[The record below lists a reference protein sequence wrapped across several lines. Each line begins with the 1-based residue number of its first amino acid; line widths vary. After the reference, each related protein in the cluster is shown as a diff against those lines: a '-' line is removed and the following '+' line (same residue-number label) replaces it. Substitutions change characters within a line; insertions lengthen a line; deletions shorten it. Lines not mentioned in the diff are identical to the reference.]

1 MQAAPGLLY
10 PKRLPQSSE
19 VIRPLLFTLPVSCL
33 FTERSWA
40 WGQPRVSSHSP
51 SSTGTSLSHMATYA
65 QGLSLL
71 DCENVELLVPSGP
84 WLVQTIAQAYWLG
97 TPPNHTHYLT
107 SASHKQAHTSYL
119 HKLLGPVILYT
130 QDPTSKH
137 PTQSMRLQRVG
148 YDWAFIHSACSL
160 VKPHERQ
167 SWEHLEI
174 WSHSAHF
181 IPSSSF
187 LSSSVFEMKHRKMKD
202 NRTSDNKW
210 SEWPLVYSDGS
221 KKGTM
226 EMKMKWSSE
235 EWGPVLGLFA
245 SSSASSSLCL
255 HPPIPVRSVTTPQR
269 SCAAEP
275 QRQRWEAMPP
285 RGQASGKAGW
295 AQHVWAL
302 PAPAWPMMK
311 YHNTPWSTG
320 SQRVGHAWTTEQH
333 LLVTHYV
340 SNVLTVSCIVFETTS
355 WGGYSSFHPH
365 L

>member
-19 VIRPLLFTLPVSCL
+19 VICPLLFTLPVSCL
-33 FTERSWA
+33 FTERSRA

-71 DCENVELLVPSGP
+71 DYENVELLGPSCKP

-97 TPPNHTHYLT
+97 TLPNHTHYLT

-119 HKLLGPVILYT
+119 HKLLGPFYT
-130 QDPTSKH
+130 HRIPSQN
-137 PTQSMRLQRVG
+137 
-148 YDWAFIHSACSL
+148 IHTVHEVAKSWKWLSIHTLCL
-160 VKPHERQ
+160 LTDQPHEQQ

-235 EWGPVLGLFA
+235 EWGRVLGLFA
-245 SSSASSSLCL
+245 SSSASSSLCPY
-255 HPPIPVRSVTTPQR
+255 PPTPVRSVTTPQR

-285 RGQASGKAGW
+285 RGQASEKAGW

-311 YHNTPWSTG
+311 YRNTPRSTG
-320 SQRVGHAWTTEQH
+320 SQRVGRAWRTEQL

-340 SNVLTVSCIVFETTS
+340 SNVLTVSCRVFETTS